1 MGTRMKLPSIQSSS
15 LSNLEKLQEKRQEQI
30 EKLSTGLKINKASD
44 DPAGLQIANRLTSSI
59 NESEVR
65 ARNAL
70 DEQSIIN
77 TQAGQYASITDNL
90 LRARDLTIQ
99 AGNPLSDKQAIQ
111 AELEQLTEEINVI
124 AAEVLGQNN
133 FISGLDASN
142 PGASLTRIDDA
153 TVIIDDNASVAGATS
168 NAIDSRVNNYQISS
182 INNSAARSRI
192 QDTDYAQSS
201 ADLLKTELQLKIAV
215 ILKKDEEER
224 KGLLFNQFI

>member
-1 MGTRMKLPSIQSSS
+1 MKLPSIQSSS
-15 LSNLEKLQEKRQEQI
+15 LSNLEKLQEKRKEQM

-59 NESEVR
+59 NESGVR
-65 ARNAL
+65 VRNAL

-99 AGNPLSDKQAIQ
+99 AGNPLYDKQAIQ
-111 AELEQLTEEINVI
+111 AELDQLTEEINVV

-142 PGASLTRIDDA
+142 PSASLTTIDDA
-153 TVIIDDNASVAGATS
+153 SVIIDDNASVAGAES

-182 INNSAARSRI
+182 INSSAARSRI

-215 ILKKDEEER
+215 ILKKDEEEQ

>member
-1 MGTRMKLPSIQSSS
+1 MKLPNTQSSL
-15 LSNLEKLQEKRQEQI
+15 LSNFQTQQEKRQEQI

-59 NESEVR
+59 NESDIR
-65 ARNAL
+65 ARNAR
-70 DEQSIIN
+70 DEQGQLNIE
-77 TQAGQYASITDNL
+77 AGQYASITDNL
-90 LRARDLTIQ
+90 VRARELTIL
-99 AGNPLSDKQAIQ
+99 AGNPIYDKQAIQ
-111 AELEQLTEEINVI
+111 SELDQLTEEINVV
-124 AAEVLGQNN
+124 AQEVLGQDN
-133 FISGLDASN
+133 FMSGLDASDPN
-142 PGASLTRIDDA
+142 ASLTAIDDA
-153 TVIIDDNASVAGATS
+153 GASISDSAGTNGAQYNAL
-168 NAIDSRVNNYQISS
+168 DSRINNYQVSS

>member
-1 MGTRMKLPSIQSSS
+1 MKLPSIQSSS
-15 LSNLEKLQEKRQEQI
+15 LSNLEKLQEKRKEQM

-59 NESEVR
+59 NESGVR
-65 ARNAL
+65 VRNAL

-99 AGNPLSDKQAIQ
+99 AGNPLYDKQAIQ
-111 AELEQLTEEINVI
+111 AELDQLTEEINVV

-142 PGASLTRIDDA
+142 PSASLTTIDDA
-153 TVIIDDNASVAGATS
+153 SVIIDDNASVAGAES

-182 INNSAARSRI
+182 INSSAARSRI